1 MRDLIDWFVPP
12 VARGDAHHNIRHR
25 GIAKSLLTISG
36 VVALMFVVVLVLRSQ
51 LSVAE
56 LAMFAAGILTPLAGA
71 LLIRLTGDI
80 TPGLLLANVGGILI
94 IGFWAYISGGIASVA
109 LPGFLANTA
118 LLATFGN
125 ATIVLTIGALLG
137 IALLL
142 LYVASVQGWLPASVI
157 ATADQPEMMLI
168 AMLGS
173 AGIVV
178 LAGIVVTRERAE
190 VKATLRKA
198 LRDAEQSNRAKSA
211 FLGAMSEEFRNPLT
225 RIIATAEHLGHVQT
239 PPPTPVQQQSLERIA
254 QSGQQLLEL
263 ITQVLD
269 MSRIENGRA
278 QAHPEPMAVGPLLAG
293 CCALVEPDAE
303 RAGVTLG
310 CSAAAAG
317 MAWAD
322 PLLLR
327 KVLLALL
334 SNGIR
339 YNRRGGTVQV
349 SCEEAGNFLRIAVA
363 DDGRGIPAGREGEV
377 FQPFVRFVGEESG
390 IPGVGLGLALAK
402 QFTERMHG
410 RIGFESQEG
419 SGSRFWIELPRA
431 ERAAA

>member
-1 MRDLIDWFVPP
+1 MIEWFVPP
-12 VARGDAHHNIRHR
+12 GARGDPRRSIRHR
-25 GIAKSLLTISG
+25 GIAKALLTISLVVTMMFLG
-36 VVALMFVVVLVLRSQ
+36 VLLLRGGMSA
-51 LSVAE
+51 AE
-56 LAMFAAGILTPLAGA
+56 FAMFAAGILTPLVGA
-71 LLIRLTGDI
+71 LLIRVTGDI
-80 TPGLLLANVGGILI
+80 TPGLLVANVGGILV
-94 IGFWAYISGGIASVA
+94 IGFWAYLSGGIASVA

-125 ATIVLTIGALLG
+125 ATIVLTIGILLG
-137 IALLL
+137 ITLVL

-157 ATADQPEMMLI
+157 APADQPEMMLV

-173 AGIVV
+173 ATIVV
-178 LAGIVVTRERAE
+178 LAGIVLTRERAE

-198 LRDAEQSNRAKSA
+198 LKDAEQSSRAKSA

-225 RIIATAEHLGHVQT
+225 RIIATAEHLGNAQT
-239 PPPTPVQQQSLERIA
+239 PPPTPAQQQSLERIA
-254 QSGQQLLEL
+254 QSGEQLLEL

-278 QAHPEPMAVGPLLAG
+278 LAHPEPMAVGPLLAS

-303 RAGVTLG
+303 RAGVTLSCRG
-310 CSAAAAG
+310 GADAG

-339 YNRRGGTVQV
+339 YNHRGGTVKV
-349 SCEEAGNFLRIAVA
+349 SCEEAGGYLRIAVA
-363 DDGRGIPAGREGEV
+363 DDGRGIPHDREGEV
-377 FQPFVRFVGEESG
+377 FQPFVRFVGEESD

-410 RIGFESQEG
+410 HIGYESEEG
-419 SGSRFWIELPRA
+419 KGSRFWIDLPRA
-431 ERAAA
+431 ERTAT